1 MQWYETVSYTHLD
14 VYKRQELY
22 EPSNENILTPTFG
35 TNYLNN
41 KGEKVF
47 LNIHYATPAFLKLYD
62 ITVIE
67 GEIPDINKENRRT
80 VFVVNKAALKALG
93 YTCLLYTSIQMHSGF
108 KCDTFFSEVIYYNI
122 LKISKIVEQLQKKQR
137 EVNDGRRRCV

>member
-1 MQWYETVSYTHLD
+1 M
-14 VYKRQELY
+14 Y

-47 LNIHYATPAFLKLYD
+47 LNIHYATPAFFKLYD
-62 ITVIE
+62 IKVIE

-93 YTCLLYTSIQMHSGF
+93 YTSINGAG
-108 KCDTFFSEVIYYNI
+108 VIEEN
-122 LKISKIVEQLQKKQR
+122 QKR
-137 EVNDGRRRCV
+137 G